1 MLYGTL
7 KLIFMEI
14 TRIELSLND
23 RVDEVLTA
31 IRDAARRPAAA
42 GGGGGISRSEL
53 RTTLDA
59 VLSRQLVPLR
69 AGIEE
74 VCRAVLGSDASP
86 ISYPTPASFSAL
98 ASTLIPGNE
107 GEGVTNSQLEH
118 ETKAHQSLGALASNR
133 GKRKTIAAQVAKA
146 ILGLSDSSDSD
157 FDKAAVPPTT
167 NLPGANGTNGPV
179 FCAVQ
184 SRATTSLNVD
194 LPSIAESQLGRAADL
209 DNLKDELNPEQTGL
223 PSQPAKPNASEDT
236 QQQNKNKIEAT
247 ARSPAAPTRNLD
259 PSATVAA
266 AVAAAI
272 RTKFLNRSSSV
283 SSAENASALRSNKTN
298 VAMSGE
304 AWDRVSKVSPLGMQK
319 NFSFVSVPGGTGAL
333 LQATVVLSEPE
344 PMGNKGSHSS
354 TQALDLRMR
363 SLSLGREQDIRHD
376 GKIDLMGKL
385 EAQEAPTASN
395 ESGLIKRCDAE
406 RDFADGAD
414 LLERAGRNDRQQSQ
428 SVSPVLAATYW
439 QAKLLPVKPD
449 L

>member
-23 RVDEVLTA
+23 RVDEILTA
-31 IRDAARRPAAA
+31 IRDAAHRPAAG

-133 GKRKTIAAQVAKA
+133 EKRKTVAAQVAKA
-146 ILGLSDSSDSD
+146 LLGLSDSSDSD
-157 FDKAAVPPTT
+157 FDQAAVPPTT
-167 NLPGANGTNGPV
+167 NLPGAKGTNGPA
-179 FCAVQ
+179 FCPVQ
-184 SRATTSLNVD
+184 SRAIASLNVD
-194 LPSIAESQLGRAADL
+194 LPSIAESQRGRAADL
-209 DNLKDELNPEQTGL
+209 DNLNDELNPEQTGL
-223 PSQPAKPNASEDT
+223 PSQPAKPNPSEDA
-236 QQQNKNKIEAT
+236 QQQKKIET
-247 ARSPAAPTRNLD
+247 SARSPAAPTRNLD

-428 SVSPVLAATYW
+428 SASPVLAATYW

>member
-14 TRIELSLND
+14 TRIELNLND

-31 IRDAARRPAAA
+31 IHDASRRPAAA

-86 ISYPTPASFSAL
+86 ISYSTSASFSAL

-107 GEGVTNSQLEH
+107 RQGVNNSQFEH
-118 ETKAHQSLGALASNR
+118 ETKAHQSLGALASDP
-133 GKRKTIAAQVAKA
+133 GKRKTVAAQVAKA
-146 ILGLSDSSDSD
+146 LLGLSDSSDSD
-157 FDKAAVPPTT
+157 FDQAAVPPTT

-194 LPSIAESQLGRAADL
+194 LPSIAESQRGRAADL

-236 QQQNKNKIEAT
+236 QQQYKIET
-247 ARSPAAPTRNLD
+247 SARSPAAPTRNLD
-259 PSATVAA
+259 PSATV
-266 AVAAAI
+266 I
-272 RTKFLNRSSSV
+272 RTKFLKCRSSV
-283 SSAENASALRSNKTN
+283 SSAEYASVLRSNKTN
-298 VAMSGE
+298 VVMSGK
-304 AWDRVSKVSPLGMQK
+304 AWDRVSKVGPHGMQRK
-319 NFSFVSVPGGTGAL
+319 TSFVSVPGGTGTEM
-333 LQATVVLSEPE
+333 QATVILGELE
-344 PMGNKGSHSS
+344 PMQNEGSHSS
-354 TQALDLRMR
+354 TQAVD
-363 SLSLGREQDIRHD
+363 
-376 GKIDLMGKL
+376 
-385 EAQEAPTASN
+385 
-395 ESGLIKRCDAE
+395 
-406 RDFADGAD
+406 
-414 LLERAGRNDRQQSQ
+414 
-428 SVSPVLAATYW
+428 V
-439 QAKLLPVKPD
+439 
-449 L
+449 